1 MKKIKTQ
8 VAIIGAGP
16 SGLLLGQLLAKQG
29 IDNII
34 IERVSG
40 EYVLGRI
47 RAGILEQGFADLVRE
62 AGVAGRMDSEGQVHE
77 GVAIAVDRKKYRIDL
92 KNLTGGDVVICY
104 GQTEITKDLMDAR
117 AASGQTTYYESDDT
131 ALHDVTTDSP
141 YVTFK
146 NGGEEYHL
154 DCDFVAGCDG
164 FHGVSRKTIP
174 EDKRTEFERVYPFG
188 WLGLLSDTPPIDHEL
203 IYCKSER
210 GFALCSMRSNT
221 RSRYYLQVPLSDKVE
236 NWSDDAFWEE
246 LKKRVPDEDVPNLVT
261 GPSIEKSIAKFE
273 ALASRWWDRNSEFK
287 PLHDIN
293 PLRMGY
299 IDSIVNVAGKKV
311 LDVGCGGGIL
321 TEALAHRGARVTGI
335 DMGEAPL
342 SVARLHL
349 LESGLEIDYQQN
361 SAEEFARQYPGEFD
375 VVCCLE
381 MLEHV
386 PDPASVLQSCHA
398 LLKPGGNLIV
408 STINRNPKSYLFAIL
423 GAEYILRLLPRGTH
437 EYQKFIRPSEL
448 ARFARQAGLQLQ
460 GERGMTYNPLSK
472 KYRLSDDVDVN
483 YLMHFSKA
491 E

>member
-146 NGGEEYHL
+146 NGGEENHL
-154 DCDFVAGCDG
+154 DC
-164 FHGVSRKTIP
+164 
-174 EDKRTEFERVYPFG
+174 
-188 WLGLLSDTPPIDHEL
+188 
-203 IYCKSER
+203 
-210 GFALCSMRSNT
+210 
-221 RSRYYLQVPLSDKVE
+221 DKVE

-261 GPSIEKSIAKFE
+261 GPSIEKSIA
-273 ALASRWWDRNSEFK
+273 
-287 PLHDIN
+287 
-293 PLRMGY
+293 PLRSFVCEPMQYGNMFLVG
-299 IDSIVNVAGKKV
+299 DAAHIVPPTGAKGLNLAASDVATLYRIMCRVYQENDRDCISQYSERNFFLENEEGRRV
-311 LDVGCGGGIL
+311 IAMQYVGL
-321 TEALAHRGARVTGI
+321 PYE
-335 DMGEAPL
+335 
-342 SVARLHL
+342 
-349 LESGLEIDYQQN
+349 Q
-361 SAEEFARQYPGEFD
+361 
-375 VVCCLE
+375 
-381 MLEHV
+381 
-386 PDPASVLQSCHA
+386 
-398 LLKPGGNLIV
+398 LK
-408 STINRNPKSYLFAIL
+408 
-423 GAEYILRLLPRGTH
+423 
-437 EYQKFIRPSEL
+437 
-448 ARFARQAGLQLQ
+448 
-460 GERGMTYNPLSK
+460 
-472 KYRLSDDVDVN
+472 
-483 YLMHFSKA
+483 
-491 E
+491 